1 MQEACDGTRQ
11 LSRIVLEPENCQ
23 RRLSCVLIRQA
34 TTALWKVF
42 LPPPPSCAFKQLL
55 ELHNPERT
63 KKKKKR
69 DQRQRET
76 DRGIE
81 REKWY
86 RTSPLPWYNRQKHT
100 LSHTYLILVVA
111 WISIHVRANILFCSF
126 RVSLPMWS
134 HQVCNDETP
143 PRLRCI
149 ITGQRGSRRRERMSV
164 KCIRA
169 RMWACL
175 RGSAC
180 GPSMPSCRRMWVR
193 IVEGSLGESGK
204 GVADG
209 ILSPSSH
216 EGTLTCVR
224 NTTFTFI
231 CIRKKGSWGTVLRR
245 HPGHADETESV
256 VHSVKLAKSLRSHSF
271 YKMVNGVIRNH
282 ILWCLIRPKTHY
294 PDALLH
300 TYFIRSCH

>member
-1 MQEACDGTRQ
+1 MWWDQAIVKNRTGTRK
-11 LSRIVLEPENCQ
+11 LSAASLLC
-23 RRLSCVLIRQA
+23 SDQA
-34 TTALWKVF
+34 SNNSTLKSFST
-42 LPPPPSCAFKQLL
+42 PPPSCAFKQLL